1 MSVRKLLPIAL
12 LLAVISIRCAGSP
25 AEPIGTVSVT
35 QTTTTTTT
43 SIIPGINA
51 GTVSA
56 TPAGT
61 GVAAAT
67 VLTFGFST
75 QPSGG
80 VPPYT
85 VAWNFGDGQ
94 AGSGLV
100 APHTFATPGTFVAT
114 ATVSDGGGRSGTAS
128 TTVTVRSVT
137 GTWSVAFQ
145 TGTAPPGREDITVV
159 QNGGAVTSQT
169 NDAANAFGL
178 GSGAGNV
185 ANPRT
190 LSFTV
195 TFPNAAPRPPAT
207 AVPSPF
213 TATLIGT
220 LNSTVTVF
228 TGSATGYPG
237 CPCDFTALR
246 SNDAGVLSVP
256 SASAPR

>member
-1 MSVRKLLPIAL
+1 MSVRKLLPVAV

-43 SIIPGINA
+43 SIIPGVNA
-51 GTVSA
+51 GTVTA
-56 TPAGT
+56 APAGAA
-61 GVAAAT
+61 VAAAT
-67 VLTFGFST
+67 VVTFGFGT

-85 VAWNFGDGQ
+85 VQWNFGDGQ

-100 APHTFATPGTFVAT
+100 APHTYAAPGTFVAT
-114 ATVSDGGGRSGTAS
+114 ATVSDTGGRSGTAS
-128 TTVTVRSVT
+128 ATVTVRSVT
-137 GTWSVAFQ
+137 GTWSVAFDN
-145 TGTAPPGREDITVV
+145 GTAPPGREDISVV
-159 QNGGAVTSQT
+159 QNAGAVTAQA
-169 NDAANAFGL
+169 NDTSNAFGL
-178 GSGAGNV
+178 GAGAGNV

-190 LSFTV
+190 LAFTMA
-195 TFPNAAPRPPAT
+195 FPNASPRPPAT

-220 LNSTVTVF
+220 LNSSVTVW
-228 TGSATGYPG
+228 TGTATGYPG

-246 SNDAGVLSVP
+246 SSSDVLSVP
-256 SASAPR
+256 PSSR

>member
-43 SIIPGINA
+43 SIIPGVNA
-51 GTVSA
+51 GVVA
-56 TPAGT
+56 ALPPGT
-61 GVAAAT
+61 AVAAAT
-67 VLTFGFST
+67 VVTFGFST

-85 VAWNFGDGQ
+85 VQWNFGDGQ

-100 APHTFATPGTFVAT
+100 APHTYATPGTFVTT

-137 GTWSVAFQ
+137 GTWSVFFEN
-145 TGTAPPGREDITVV
+145 GTAPPGREDITVV
-159 QNGGAVTSQT
+159 QNGGAVTSQA

-213 TATLIGT
+213 TATLIGS
-220 LNSTVTVF
+220 LDSTVTVWNG
-228 TGSATGYPG
+228 TATGYPG
-237 CPCDFTALR
+237 CPCDFRASRANTP
-246 SNDAGVLSVP
+246 GVLSIP
-256 SASAPR
+256 

>member
-1 MSVRKLLPIAL
+1 MSVRKLLPLAL
-12 LLAVISIRCAGSP
+12 LLAVVSIRCGGSP

-51 GTVSA
+51 GSVSA
-56 TPAGT
+56 TPAGSA
-61 GVAAAT
+61 VAAAT

-85 VAWNFGDGQ
+85 VQWNFGDGQ

-100 APHTFATPGTFVAT
+100 APHAYALPGTFVAT
-114 ATVSDGGGRSGTAS
+114 ATVSDTGGRSGTAS

-137 GTWSVAFQ
+137 ATWSVLF
-145 TGTAPPGREDITVV
+145 TNGTAPPGREDITVI
-159 QNGGAVTSQT
+159 QNGGALTTQA
-169 NDAANAFGL
+169 NDAANVFGV
-178 GSGAGNV
+178 GAGAGNV

-190 LSFTV
+190 MSFTV

-207 AVPSPF
+207 ANPSPF
-213 TATLIGT
+213 TGTLIGT
-220 LNSTVTVF
+220 LNSTVT
-228 TGSATGYPG
+228 TWNGTATGYPG

-246 SNDAGVLSVP
+246 SAGDVLSVP
-256 SASAPR
+256 TPPR

>member
-1 MSVRKLLPIAL
+1 MSVRKLLPFAV

-25 AEPIGTVSVT
+25 AEPIGTVSLT

-43 SIIPGINA
+43 SIIPGVNA
-51 GTVSA
+51 GAVSA
-56 TPAGT
+56 VPAGT
-61 GVAAAT
+61 PVAAAT
-67 VLTFGFST
+67 VVTFGFST

-85 VAWNFGDGQ
+85 VQWNFGDGQ

-100 APHTFATPGTFVAT
+100 APHMSAIPGAFVTT
-114 ATVSDGGGRSGTAS
+114 ATVTDGGGRTGTAS
-128 TTVTVRSVT
+128 TTVNVRSVT
-137 GTWSVAFQ
+137 ATWSVAFQ
-145 TGTAPPGREDITVV
+145 SGTAPPGREDITVV
-159 QNGGAVTSQT
+159 QNGAAVTSQT
-169 NDAANAFGL
+169 NDTANAFGL
-178 GSGAGNV
+178 GAGAGNV

-220 LNSTVTVF
+220 LNSTVTVW
-228 TGSATGYPG
+228 TGTATGYPG

-246 SNDAGVLSVP
+246 SNTPDVLSIP
-256 SASAPR
+256 SSSNR

>member
-1 MSVRKLLPIAL
+1 MSVRKLLPVAL

-25 AEPIGTVSVT
+25 AEPIGTVSLT

-43 SIIPGINA
+43 SIIPGVNA
-51 GTVSA
+51 GAVSA
-56 TPAGT
+56 APAGT
-61 GVAAAT
+61 AVAAAT
-67 VLTFGFST
+67 VVTFGFAT

-85 VAWNFGDGQ
+85 VQWNFGDGQ

-100 APHTFATPGTFVAT
+100 APHTYATPGTFVAT
-114 ATVSDGGGRSGTAS
+114 ATVNDSGGRSGTAS
-128 TTVTVRSVT
+128 TSVTVRSVT
-137 GTWSVAFQ
+137 GTWSVSFL

-169 NDAANAFGL
+169 NDTANAFGL
-178 GSGAGNV
+178 GAGAGNV

-190 LSFTV
+190 LAFTV
-195 TFPNAAPRPPAT
+195 AFPNAAPRPPAT

-220 LNSTVTVF
+220 LNSTVTVW

-237 CPCDFTALR
+237 CPCDFSALR
-246 SNDAGVLSVP
+246 SNDAGVLSTP
-256 SASAPR
+256 SSPR